1 MIFQTENRTFLG
13 ISSPAK
19 TPSNVWTN
27 WCVWVSKRLST
38 EVSSGVQQFVSME
51 LLYPITDNSSGIRIP
66 LFSVHI

>member
-1 MIFQTENRTFLG
+1 MIFPEKIDFFG

-51 LLYPITDNSSGIRIP
+51 LLYPERKCQKNR
-66 LFSVHI
+66 FSLEKS